1 MIDGTANK
9 PRSGFAEL
17 FIARPILALV
27 INLLIAVA
35 GFAAFTSVDVREL
48 PNVDRPVISVNTSY
62 DGAAPETIDT
72 EITTPLEDA
81 LSALEGLQSVS
92 SRSSYGRSRINMEFS
107 DGVSINDIA
116 NEAREIVARTQR
128 QLPDDID
135 DPTVTKNDSD
145 ADPIMRLAL
154 LGGSSREAL
163 TELAEGLISDRVST
177 IEGVSEVEIA
187 GDQVNEFQV
196 HVNMISLTG
205 RGLTPDDLENAL
217 STLRATDPLGDLDSE
232 SQSVVMR
239 STDPIVNEASI
250 SNILI
255 DNHTRI
261 GDVAFVQLAASERS
275 TLFRVNGESAVGINI
290 IRQSVGNTLA
300 ISKEV
305 RAAVEE
311 LQADLPDGIRL
322 IVNSDD
328 GIFIEQ
334 SISEVVFSISMA
346 VLIVI
351 SVIFVFLRS
360 LSATMI
366 PAIAIPVALTGTLA
380 AIWLAGFSINTIT
393 LLALVLATGMVVDDA
408 IVVVENIVRKR
419 RSGLG
424 PRAAAAAG
432 TNEVFFAVISTTATL
447 AAVFIPI
454 SFLPGQAGGIFS
466 EFGFVLAFCVTLSSV
481 VALTLVPAMAAI
493 LDPGRDSKSDVSKQR
508 RDSIFVRGYGA
519 IVGLSLRVPVLII
532 GIAVAFAV
540 FAASSFLSL
549 PSELTPREDRGFFI
563 IASRAPSGASLNFTD
578 SQVRQVETIL
588 EPYIESGEMA
598 AVLALVGRGASSNA
612 FIIVRLQNWAERTR
626 SQQVIANEINQRLR
640 RIAGLTL
647 SVRTP
652 NSLGIRGAGR
662 GLQFAVT
669 GNDYEAIVLAGDEL
683 VRAMAQETDMFVNP
697 QLRYDTSQPLVSV
710 SIDRELA
717 SRLGLSIGTINS
729 IINTMSEGS
738 TAATVIVEGKE
749 IDIKL
754 LPAGPPINDPGDLE
768 RIFVQTTAGN
778 YVPLSTAVSLTQTA
792 SAASLSREGGDRAVP
807 VQANLAS
814 GIDLST
820 AADRAQELAREILP
834 NDMGIIFL
842 SEAAALDESQS
853 STMLVFGIALLIVF
867 LVLAAQFESFGSAII
882 IMLTV
887 PFGLAAAVLAIS
899 LTGGSLNYYSQIGLV
914 MLIGIMAKNGIL
926 IVEFANQLRERG
938 QDVDSAIKDAV
949 RLRFRPV
956 MMTMISTVFGGLPLV
971 FASGA
976 GAEARIAV
984 GWVVVGGLGFAT
996 VFTLFLTP
1004 VFYRLIAPLCAVPG
1018 ASSRKLEDEV
1028 NSKEPASIPSPTISP
1043 AE

>member
-1 MIDGTANK
+1 MSVETAPK
-9 PRSGFAEL
+9 KRSGFAEL

-35 GFAAFTSVDVREL
+35 GFAAFNSVDVREL
-48 PNVDRPVISVNTSY
+48 PNVDRPVLSVNTTY

-81 LSALEGLQSVS
+81 LSALEGLQSIS

-107 DGVSINDIA
+107 DGVEINDIA
-116 NEAREIVARTQR
+116 NEAREIVARTLR

-154 LGGSSREAL
+154 LGGTSLETL
-163 TELAEGLISDRVST
+163 TELAEGAVSDRVST
-177 IEGVSEVEIA
+177 IEGISEVEIA

-205 RGLTPDDLENAL
+205 RGLTPDDLEEAL
-217 STLRATDPLGDLDSE
+217 STLRATDPLGALDSE
-232 SQSVVMR
+232 AQSVVMR
-239 STDPIVNEASI
+239 SSNPLINASTI
-250 SNILI
+250 GSILI
-255 DNHTRI
+255 DSNTRI
-261 GDVAFVQLAASERS
+261 SDVAFVQLAASERS
-275 TLFRVNGESAVGINI
+275 TLFRVNGESAVGLNI

-311 LQADLPDGIRL
+311 LQSELPDGIRL

-334 SISEVVFSISMA
+334 SIAEVVFSISMA
-346 VLIVI
+346 ILIVI

-360 LSATMI
+360 FSATMI

-380 AIWLAGFSINTIT
+380 AIWLVGFSINTIS

-419 RSGLG
+419 RSGMG

-493 LDPGRDSKSDVSKQR
+493 LDPGRDSKSDEGKQHR
-508 RDSIFVRGYGA
+508 ESVFARGYIA
-519 IVGLSLRVPVLII
+519 IVGFSLRLPIVII
-532 GIAVAFAV
+532 GIAIAFAI
-540 FAASSFLSL
+540 FAASSFFTL

-563 IASRAPSGASLNFTD
+563 IASRAPSGASLSFTD

-598 AVLALVGRGASSNA
+598 AVLALVGRGASSSA
-612 FIIVRLQNWAERTR
+612 FIIIRLQNWGERER
-626 SQQVIANEINQRLR
+626 SQQVIASEINQRLQ
-640 RIAGLTL
+640 RITGLTL

-669 GNDYEAIVLAGDEL
+669 GNDYDAIVEAGDEL
-683 VRAMAQETDMFVNP
+683 VNAMAQETDVFVNP
-697 QLRYDTSQPLVSV
+697 QLGYDTSQPLVSV

-717 SRLGLSIGTINS
+717 TRLGLSVSTINS

-738 TAATVIVEGKE
+738 TATTVIVEGKE
-749 IDIKL
+749 VDIRL

-768 RIFVQTTAGN
+768 RIFVQTTSEN

-792 SAASLSREGGDRAVP
+792 SVSTLSREGGDRAVP
-807 VQANLAS
+807 VQTNLAT
-814 GIDLST
+814 GVDLS
-820 AADRAQELAREILP
+820 AAAARAQELAREILP
-834 NDMGIIFL
+834 ADMGIIFL
-842 SEAAALDESQS
+842 AEAAALDESQS

-926 IVEFANQLRERG
+926 IVEFANQLREQG
-938 QDVDSAIKDAV
+938 QDVDSAIRDAV

-996 VFTLFLTP
+996 IFTLFLTP

-1018 ASSRKLEDEV
+1018 ASSRKLENEV
-1028 NSKEPASIPSPTISP
+1028 SAAKPRAAPSISP

>member
-1 MIDGTANK
+1 MSKETGISM
-9 PRSGFAEL
+9 RSGFAEL
-17 FIARPILALV
+17 FIKRPILALV

-35 GFAAFTSVDVREL
+35 GLAAFSAVDVREL
-48 PNVDRPVISVNTSY
+48 PNVDQPVLSVNTQF

-81 LSALEGLQSVS
+81 VSALEGLQSVS
-92 SRSSYGRSRINMEFS
+92 SRSSYGRSRINLEFS
-107 DGVSINDIA
+107 DGVDINDVA
-116 NEAREIVARTQR
+116 NEAREIVARTLR
-128 QLPDDID
+128 QLPDESE

-145 ADPIMRLAL
+145 ADPIIRLAL
-154 LGGSSREAL
+154 MGGTSLEVL
-163 TELAEGLISDRVST
+163 TELAEGLVSDRVST
-177 IEGVSEVEIA
+177 IEGISEVKVS
-187 GDQVNEFQV
+187 GDQVREFQV
-196 HVNMISLTG
+196 YVNMVSLTG
-205 RGLTPDDLENAL
+205 RGLTPDDMEEAL
-217 STLRATDPLGDLDSE
+217 STLRATDALGDLDSE
-232 SQSVVMR
+232 AQSVVMR
-239 STDPIVNEASI
+239 STDPLVDAATI
-250 SNILI
+250 SNLLI
-255 DNHTRI
+255 DGNTRI
-261 GDVAFVQLAASERS
+261 GDVAFVQLSASERS
-275 TLFRVNGESAVGINI
+275 TLFRVNGESAVGLNI

-300 ISKEV
+300 ISQAV
-305 RAAVEE
+305 REAVEE
-311 LQADLPDGIRL
+311 LQPQLPDGIRL
-322 IVNSDD
+322 LVNSDD

-360 LSATMI
+360 FSATMI
-366 PAIAIPVALTGTLA
+366 PAVAIPIALTGTLA
-380 AIWLAGFSINTIT
+380 AIWLAGFSVNTIS

-419 RSGLG
+419 RSGMG
-424 PRAAAAAG
+424 PRAAAVAG

-466 EFGFVLAFCVTLSSV
+466 EFGFVLAFCVTLSSI

-493 LDPGRDSKSDVSKQR
+493 LDPGRDSKTDAAEQPR
-508 RDSIFVRGYGA
+508 ESIFSRGYGA
-519 IVGLSLRVPVLII
+519 IVDFSLRMPVIII
-532 GIAVAFAV
+532 GIAVAFAI
-540 FAASSFLSL
+540 FAASSFQTL

-563 IASRAPSGASLNFTD
+563 ISSRAPSGASLSFTD

-588 EPYIESGEMA
+588 QPYIENGEMA
-598 AVLALVGRGASSNA
+598 SVLALVGRGASSSA
-612 FIIVRLQNWAERTR
+612 FIIIRLQDWVQRTR
-626 SQQVIANEINQRLR
+626 SQQEIASEINERLR
-640 RIAGLTL
+640 RITGLTL

-669 GNDYEAIVLAGDEL
+669 GNDYDGIVQAGDEL
-683 VRAMAQETDMFVNP
+683 VRAMAQEPDFFVNP
-697 QLRYDTSQPLVSV
+697 QLGYDTSQPQVAV

-717 SRLGLSIGTINS
+717 TRLGLTVKTINS
-729 IINTMSEGS
+729 IINTMSEGT
-738 TAATVIVEGKE
+738 TATTVIVDGKE
-749 IDIKL
+749 IDIQL
-754 LPAGPPINDPGDLE
+754 LPAGAPINDPGDLE
-768 RIFVQTTAGN
+768 RVFVQTASGN
-778 YVPLSTAVSLTQTA
+778 YVPLSTAVTLTQTA
-792 SAASLSREGGDRAVP
+792 SAAQLSREGGDRAVP
-807 VQANLAS
+807 VQTNMAT
-814 GIDLST
+814 GVDLS
-820 AADRAQELAREILP
+820 AAAARAQELAREILP
-834 NDMGIIFL
+834 ADMGIIFL
-842 SEAAALDESQS
+842 AEAAALDESQR
-853 STMLVFGIALLIVF
+853 STLLVFGVALLIVF

-926 IVEFANQLRERG
+926 IVEFANQLREQG
-938 QDVDSAIKDAV
+938 QNVDSAIRDAV

-1004 VFYRLIAPLCAVPG
+1004 VFYRLIAPICAVPG
-1018 ASSRKLEDEV
+1018 ASSRKLENEIDATAARTDSAV
-1028 NSKEPASIPSPTISP
+1028 AP

>member
-1 MIDGTANK
+1 MSNEIVK
-9 PRSGFAEL
+9 SKRSGFAEL
-17 FIARPILALV
+17 FIKRPILALV

-35 GFAAFTSVDVREL
+35 GLAAFTAVDVREL
-48 PNVDRPVISVNTSY
+48 PNVDQPVLSVNTTY

-107 DGVSINDIA
+107 DGVDINDVA
-116 NEAREIVARTQR
+116 NEAREIVARTLR
-128 QLPDDID
+128 KLPDDID

-154 LGGSSREAL
+154 LGGTSLEVL
-163 TELAEGLISDRVST
+163 TELAEGQVSDRVST
-177 IEGVSEVEIA
+177 IEGVSEVSIS
-187 GDQVNEFQV
+187 GDQTNEFQV
-196 HVNMISLTG
+196 YVDMISLTG
-205 RGLTPDDLENAL
+205 RGLTPDDMEQAL
-217 STLRATDPLGDLDSE
+217 SSLRATAPLGDLDSE
-232 SQSVVMR
+232 AQSVVMR
-239 STDPIVNEASI
+239 STDPLVTAATI
-250 SNILI
+250 SNTLI
-255 DNHTRI
+255 DGNTRI

-275 TLFRVNGESAVGINI
+275 SLFRVNGESAVGLNI
-290 IRQSVGNTLA
+290 VRQSVGNTLA

-305 RAAVEE
+305 RAAVQD
-311 LQADLPDGIRL
+311 LQSDLPDGIRL

-360 LSATMI
+360 VSATLI
-366 PAIAIPVALTGTLA
+366 PAVAIPIALTGTLA
-380 AIWLAGFSINTIT
+380 AIWMAGFSINTIS

-419 RSGLG
+419 RSGMG
-424 PRAAAAAG
+424 PRAAAVAG

-493 LDPGRDSKSDVSKQR
+493 LDPGRDRKSDEVKQP
-508 RDSIFVRGYGA
+508 RDSIFARGYGSIVSFTLRLPALTIGVA
-519 IVGLSLRVPVLII
+519 I
-532 GIAVAFAV
+532 AFAM
-540 FAASSFLSL
+540 FAASSFLTL

-563 IASRAPSGASLNFTD
+563 ISARAPSGASLNFTD

-588 EPYIESGEMA
+588 QPYVESGEMA
-598 AVLALVGRGASSNA
+598 SVLALVGRGSSSNA
-612 FIIVRLQNWAERTR
+612 FIIIRLADWAERTR
-626 SQQVIANEINQRLR
+626 SQQDIANEVNQRLS
-640 RIAGLTL
+640 RITGLTL

-669 GNDYEAIVLAGDEL
+669 GNDYDAIVQAGDEL
-683 VRAMAQETDMFVNP
+683 VSAMTQETNMFVNP
-697 QLRYDTSQPLVSV
+697 QLGYDTSQPLVSV

-717 SRLGLSIGTINS
+717 TRLGLTVGTINS

-738 TAATVIVEGKE
+738 TAATVIVDGKE
-749 IDIKL
+749 VDIKL
-754 LPAGPPINDPGDLE
+754 LPAGAPINDPGDLE
-768 RIFVQTTAGN
+768 RVFVQTASGN
-778 YVPLSTAVSLTQTA
+778 YVPLSTAVTLTQTA
-792 SAASLSREGGDRAVP
+792 SAAQLSREGGDRAVP
-807 VQANLAS
+807 VQTNLAS
-814 GIDLST
+814 GVDLSA

-834 NDMGIIFL
+834 ADMGIIFL
-842 SEAAALDESQS
+842 AEAAALDESQS
-853 STMLVFGIALLIVF
+853 STLLVFGVALLIVF

-887 PFGLAAAVLAIS
+887 PFGLAAAILAIS

-926 IVEFANQLRERG
+926 IVEFANQLREQG
-938 QDVDSAIKDAV
+938 QNVDSAIRDAV

-1018 ASSRKLEDEV
+1018 ASSRKLENEV
-1028 NSKEPASIPSPTISP
+1028 TAAETAAQSSVSP